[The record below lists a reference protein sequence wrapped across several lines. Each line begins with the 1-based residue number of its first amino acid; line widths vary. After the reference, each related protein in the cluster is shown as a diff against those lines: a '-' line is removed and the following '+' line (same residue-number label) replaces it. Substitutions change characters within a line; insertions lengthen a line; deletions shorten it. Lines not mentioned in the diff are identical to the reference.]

1 MYIGFF
7 IYLLFSQSKSRALSC
22 QSLNL
27 GLTHVASA
35 LLPVTFPT
43 NYRVVELFMVASQT
57 ICINFGALKMIVHV
71 QTSVVYLISCT
82 YLQIVGTNQ
91 NRRGN
96 NVNLSAT
103 CHLTL
108 SAPIATLVMPYKN
121 PHCTSSCCCN
131 FGTLPEHELKS
142 HSVILTWSCIKLHVT
157 QAIHFHNFLQKKS
170 FTLNC
175 IHRF

>member
-43 NYRVVELFMVASQT
+43 NYSVVELFMVASQT
-57 ICINFGALKMIVHV
+57 ICINFWALKMIVHV

-91 NRRGN
+91 SRRGN
-96 NVNLSAT
+96 DVNLNAT
-103 CHLTL
+103 CRLMKVHGIYVCHLHEFSSPFCVSHILVSAILL
-108 SAPIATLVMPYKN
+108 SRCLTGL
-121 PHCTSSCCCN
+121 TSWESYILYS
-131 FGTLPEHELKS
+131 GT
-142 HSVILTWSCIKLHVT
+142 
-157 QAIHFHNFLQKKS
+157 F
-170 FTLNC
+170 
-175 IHRF
+175 